1 MGELKKNTKV
11 VEFIKTKYG
20 KFDDDTLKE
29 FFLSDF
35 YVSSS
40 WKKLPEDAYDE
51 FKFELDRLL
60 EFQGLSYEDLKFL
73 GAGQTFS
80 GLLVGD
86 AVVKV
91 GSKQYPVYSL
101 PYRLNPIYKKELS
114 GNCDLFVSRAAETK
128 GISKKEVQDMY
139 NRVRADGGI
148 WLDVKEENLG
158 RVKNSRFNFEE
169 LYGKD
174 NLYKCE
180 EFDCKLSDYS
190 DDVFLIDYE
199 DVVFITPEIRSKII
213 AMEPVNINSIKREI
227 VRDHDDLDDVYF
239 EGYISNSNKLL
250 EYEERYQRSVGNQD
264 KAERCVKKK
273 RDNDKAFAQ
282 REYEI
287 DQCYRHGRHLNQIGK
302 KYSVKE
308 IAIRAMQ
315 NTSFLGFR
323 NIVNEVKY
331 NMIRIYYTI
340 KDKQRSRNT
349 NTNNVKQDA
358 GSIEEMMIEDIQF
371 DDSTIVF
378 DIGNEQRKDEHNGE
392 NNLQDM
398 FDPYTTR

>member
-1 MGELKKNTKV
+1 MEELKKNTKV

-40 WKKLPEDAYDE
+40 WKMLPEDAYDE

-60 EFQGLSYEDLKFL
+60 DFQGLSYEDLTFL

-139 NRVRADGGI
+139 NRIRADGGI

-158 RVKNSRFNFEE
+158 CLMKKEKN
-169 LYGKD
+169 
-174 NLYKCE
+174 
-180 EFDCKLSDYS
+180 
-190 DDVFLIDYE
+190 
-199 DVVFITPEIRSKII
+199 
-213 AMEPVNINSIKREI
+213 
-227 VRDHDDLDDVYF
+227 
-239 EGYISNSNKLL
+239 
-250 EYEERYQRSVGNQD
+250 
-264 KAERCVKKK
+264 
-273 RDNDKAFAQ
+273 
-282 REYEI
+282 
-287 DQCYRHGRHLNQIGK
+287 
-302 KYSVKE
+302 
-308 IAIRAMQ
+308 
-315 NTSFLGFR
+315 
-323 NIVNEVKY
+323 
-331 NMIRIYYTI
+331 
-340 KDKQRSRNT
+340 
-349 NTNNVKQDA
+349 
-358 GSIEEMMIEDIQF
+358 IQ
-371 DDSTIVF
+371 S
-378 DIGNEQRKDEHNGE
+378 
-392 NNLQDM
+392 
-398 FDPYTTR
+398 